1 MLYCSCQQMAVLLVC
16 LSAIQP
22 FYVVKHQEL
31 VVETYLA
38 EALVPA
44 QILQTTGTEQVYPF
58 WLSALMSE
66 RIYGLQVT
74 LSSVFS
80 HWYCIAL
87 SNLTFVMFAVVTICA
102 LSLSSYITEW
112 STCWLHHFIAI
123 DGLLTIHLWL
133 HHHPACQWQIVHLSC
148 GSCTGFKYWW

>member
-1 MLYCSCQQMAVLLVC
+1 MAVLLVC

-80 HWYCIAL
+80 H
-87 SNLTFVMFAVVTICA
+87 
-102 LSLSSYITEW
+102 
-112 STCWLHHFIAI
+112 
-123 DGLLTIHLWL
+123 
-133 HHHPACQWQIVHLSC
+133 
-148 GSCTGFKYWW
+148 